1 MKKRYKII
9 LVILLLLVGVR
20 IALPF
25 VVKKYLNNLLEN
37 IEGYTGHV
45 QDVDLALYRGAYRID
60 SLAIYSTTQDLGGRP
75 FFATDAIDLS
85 ISWRD
90 IFKGAIVGE
99 VVLEQ
104 PELNFVAVESEED
117 SMATGE
123 NVDWT
128 EQIKALLPISINLFQ
143 INSGQINYIDD
154 FSEPKVDI
162 YLRSMDFTLENI
174 RNTDDDTDPLPSPFQ
189 LTAVSLGNGNMNAS
203 GRANLLREIPNF
215 DLDFKFEN
223 ADLTAF
229 NDFFEA
235 YAWFDFERGD
245 INLYTEI
252 ALVDSNLTGYFKPL
266 LNDVKVLDWSEEE
279 EGFFNKVYQGVV
291 GGVTE
296 IFENQREDQTATRV
310 EIAGSISNNDVDVV
324 NAIIELLKN
333 AFVQP
338 LRKNLEERIGVRG
351 SEIVVDE
358 GSSDKDSGKKKK
370 KNKD

>member
-9 LVILLLLVGVR
+9 IVIVLLLVGIR

-45 QDVDLALYRGAYRID
+45 EDVDLALYRGAYRID

-75 FFATDAIDLS
+75 FFASEAIDLS

-99 VVLEQ
+99 VILEQ
-104 PELNFVAVESEED
+104 PELNFVAVQSEED

-154 FSEPKVDI
+154 FSEPKVDV
-162 YLRSMDFTLENI
+162 YLRSMNFTLENI
-174 RNTDDDTDPLPSPFQ
+174 RNTSDDTDPLPSPYH
-189 LTAVSLGNGNMNAS
+189 LTAVSLGNGNMTAN

-215 DLDFKFEN
+215 DIDFKFEN

-229 NDFFEA
+229 NNLFKA

-245 INLYTEI
+245 FNLYTEM
-252 ALVDSNLTGYFKPL
+252 ALVDSNFTGYFKPL
-266 LNDVKVLDWSEEE
+266 LNDVKVLDWREEE
-279 EGFFNKVYQGVV
+279 EGFLNKVYQGVV
-291 GGVTE
+291 GGATE
-296 IFENQREDQTATRV
+296 LFENQREDQTATRV
-310 EIAGSISNNDVDVV
+310 EFAGNLSNNNVDVYT
-324 NAIIELLKN
+324 AIIELLKN
-333 AFVQP
+333 AFIKP
-338 LRKNLEERIGVRG
+338 LKKDLEERIGVRG
-351 SEIVVDE
+351 KKIVVDD
-358 GSSDKDSGKKKK
+358 GSSDKD
-370 KNKD
+370 